1 MLFLLCLPPARMRDI
16 ALAIEL
22 HIARITLDRPVRMT
36 GDDVE
41 SGWLEGVEVGLG
53 VLGPEV
59 EMAEGAG
66 DAGAEDAVLKQSAY
80 RGARGRRNPRAVC
93 RRPASS

>member
-1 MLFLLCLPPARMRDI
+1 MAYSLGPADRVRFY
-16 ALAIEL
+16 
-22 HIARITLDRPVRMT
+22 DRPVRMT
-36 GDDVE
+36 GDEVE

-66 DAGAEDAVLKQSAY
+66 DAGAEDAVLKRSAY
-80 RGARGRRNPRAVC
+80 RGARGRRKPRAVC
-93 RRPASS
+93 RRPAVARSR